1 MKADPLMRWL
11 VDARN
16 QIVKR
21 GDLETRSTARAL
33 IRSYGAIALTESR
46 RLTKDLPDREL
57 LEARAHCYGILSVI
71 VAEAHERASF
81 RFIVCDVRTRS
92 SACGD

>member
-1 MKADPLMRWL
+1 VLQKEHVAVPDFEPCYAGWQERMKADPVMRWL

-33 IRSYGAIALTESR
+33 IRSYGAIALTEF
-46 RLTKDLPDREL
+46 T
-57 LEARAHCYGILSVI
+57 AAN
-71 VAEAHERASF
+71 ERPAGS
-81 RFIVCDVRTRS
+81 
-92 SACGD
+92 